1 MNNKLSKKENQLM
14 KINVLVLILVSVWII
29 LAVVFGLHDL
39 DISKQAVNQNSVWVK
54 FLENYGMIPGLSII
68 LSGVYVYYSFIKI
81 KSDVWSYVQKVVFF
95 LVSSGVIFY
104 LFDIILDRIVTNH
117 LIIFLIIS
125 FSISIIIFSAIH
137 FKNQV
142 RSAIAI
148 RYAKVVVGMALFG
161 YVIFIQGVKYFWGRV
176 RFRELDSAF
185 SQFTPWYL
193 PQGFTGFDSFPSG
206 HAAMGWMLLA
216 LLVLLINKKHWVKLS
231 AIVIIFLWGFTLA
244 LSRVVIGAH
253 YASDVLFGSF
263 FIIVTFLLFYNRHT
277 NQT

>member
-1 MNNKLSKKENQLM
+1 MKKNGL
-14 KINVLVLILVSVWII
+14 LVFLISIWII
-29 LAVVFGLHDL
+29 LAVIFGIYDL
-39 DISKQAVNQNSVWVK
+39 DISKTIVNQNSSWAK
-54 FLENYGMIPGLSII
+54 FLENYGMIPGLFII
-68 LSGVYVYYSFIKI
+68 LCGIYIYYSFIKT
-81 KSDVWSYVQKVVFF
+81 KSDVWSYIQKVVFV
-95 LVSSGVIFY
+95 LVSSGLIFY
-104 LFDIILDRIVTNH
+104 LFDIILDRIVRNH

-125 FSISIIIFSAIH
+125 FSISIIIFIVLHLKSQV
-137 FKNQV
+137 KN
-142 RSAIAI
+142 AIAI

-185 SQFTPWYL
+185 SQFTTWYL
-193 PQGFTGFDSFPSG
+193 PQGITGSDSFPSG

-216 LLVLLINKKHWVKLS
+216 LLILLANKKQWIKYS
-231 AIVIIFLWGFTLA
+231 AIVIIFLWGVTLA

-263 FIIVTFLLFYNRHT
+263 FIIITFLLFYNRHT